1 MTCVWLES
9 ADEATESLHQ
19 TCAQTGSGGVDP
31 TTDVSGQRSGQK

>member
-19 TCAQTGSGGVDP
+19 RAQTGSGGVDP
-31 TTDVSGQRSGQK
+31 TTDVSGQS